1 MDFSVLCFLL
11 YLKESGIPLKNIEKK
26 FIEIANNLNTENEK
40 QEMLKGW
47 EEIKKFLEDNEGE
60 NE

>member
-1 MDFSVLCFLL
+1 MDFSALFFLL
-11 YLKESGIPLKNIEKK
+11 YLKKSGIPLKNIEKK
-26 FIEIANNLNTENEK
+26 FIEVANNLNAENEK

-47 EEIKKFLEDNEGE
+47 EEIKKFLEDNEGK